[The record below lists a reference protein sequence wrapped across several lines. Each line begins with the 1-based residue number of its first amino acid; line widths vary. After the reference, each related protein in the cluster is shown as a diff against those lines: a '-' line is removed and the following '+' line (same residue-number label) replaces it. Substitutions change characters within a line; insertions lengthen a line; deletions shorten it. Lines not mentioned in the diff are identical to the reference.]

1 MKKCRKKPY
10 PKGSWAP
17 LLSLLFVLIAICPA
31 MAQQPPVKGVIRDKD
46 GRPVAA
52 ATITIKGKKTAT
64 SSSEDGSFT
73 IAAGPGDV
81 LVISSVGFD
90 RHEVKIGIRPML
102 LNINLSDRADALN
115 DVVVVGYGTVKRKD
129 LTGSVGIV
137 KVDDAKKTATYDVAK
152 SLQGQVAGVTVH
164 GSGEPGGYV
173 QIKIR
178 GISSFINNNPLFVID
193 GVQTDAPF
201 DFTSDDIESIQIL
214 KDASSAALYGARAA
228 TGVVIITTKKGK
240 AGPLKINYNG
250 YAGFQHIA
258 KKLAVTDREGYQKI
272 TNAACVNAGRPILPV
287 NDPSSPSFID
297 NINTDWQKETFKTG
311 VIQDH
316 NIGLSGGTD
325 AAAYNLS
332 LAYFDQNGSFKGP
345 QSYNRYTLNSNLQG
359 KKGIFA
365 YGAKFAYTQSHKV
378 DYGYPHLHPGVGNT
392 VTGLLQAIPTV
403 GVYDSTRLG
412 GYGGS
417 HDNQSIFINPVGVN
431 NLINNYDNRNRFL
444 GNLWAELEIVKN
456 LKYKINLSYDY
467 TSGKSFYFEPTYD
480 LGWYY
485 LNSSAFM
492 SENRSSGY
500 VKQVENLLTYK
511 LDFGRSKVDFL
522 AGSSYLDGEGESTTG
537 TGLGFSQPYFYQFN
551 LATSTTLVSGSQENS
566 LIGYLGR
573 MNYNFDERYLLT
585 GNIRRDGSSRFG
597 PTHRWGTFGSV
608 AGAWVISNEKFIH
621 LPTAISRLKLR
632 GGYGTLGNE
641 NVGNYLYQ
649 SSVDANTSYV
659 FNNVL
664 APGTT
669 QVAFVDPNIKWETKI
684 TSNVAIDLGLFQD
697 HLNFTAEYYRNTSRD
712 VIISVPIPL
721 SAGPFYGVPGGYA
734 TNSVTTNGGTF
745 RNTGFEFTV
754 DYKGGSKDFTYN
766 INANISTLQNKV
778 LKLGNIKGN
787 AYYGAGSK
795 TEVGHSAGELYGYQ
809 TEGLFQNTADIA
821 AHAFQNAQ
829 TAPGDIRFKAQNGKD
844 NDNSYTIT
852 DANDRVY
859 LGRAIPNL
867 YYGFNFS
874 ASYKN
879 FDCSI
884 FLQGSAG
891 NKVFN
896 GIYANLMVEQYT
908 NHSVDA
914 LNFWTPTNTKTNV
927 PRPVILDPNG
937 NARFSD
943 RFVQD
948 GSYVKIQNAQIG
960 YTIPATMLNRTKII
974 RNFRVYI
981 SGQNLYTF
989 TKYKGYDPDFF
1000 SDGLL
1005 SRGFDSG
1012 SFPNP
1017 RGILLGI
1024 QAGF

>member
-1 MKKCRKKPY
+1 MKKSTKRPH
-10 PKGSWAP
+10 PKGCWVAIF
-17 LLSLLFVLIAICPA
+17 SLLFVLLATCPVQ
-31 MAQQPPVKGVIRDKD
+31 AQTPVKGTVRDKD

-52 ATITIKGKKTAT
+52 ATITLKGKKTAT
-64 SSSEDGSFT
+64 STAEDGTFT
-73 IAAGPGDV
+73 IPASAGDI
-81 LVISSVGFD
+81 LVISSIGFD
-90 RHEVKIGIRPML
+90 RHEIRINGKTDL
-102 LNINLSDRADALN
+102 TINLNSRIDALN

-137 KVDDAKKTATYDVAK
+137 NVGDAKKTATYDVAK
-152 SLQGQVAGVTVH
+152 ALQGQVAGVTVH
-164 GSGEPGGYV
+164 GSGEPGGFV

-178 GISSFINNNPLFVID
+178 GISSFTNNNPLFVID

-201 DFTSDDIESIQIL
+201 DFSSDDIESIQIL
-214 KDASSAALYGARAA
+214 KDASSAALYGARGA

-250 YAGFQHIA
+250 YAGIQHIA
-258 KKLAVTDREGYQKI
+258 KKWAVTNAAEYQKI
-272 TNAACVNAGRPILPV
+272 TNAACINAGRPILPQ
-287 NDPSSPSFID
+287 NDPTSPSFIG
-297 NINTDWQKETFKTG
+297 NVNTDWQKESFKTG

-316 NIGLSGGTD
+316 NVSLSGGSD
-325 AAAYNLS
+325 VAAYNLS
-332 LAYFDQNGSFKGP
+332 LAYFDQGGTFKGP
-345 QSYNRYTLNSNLQG
+345 QKYNRYTFNSNLQG

-365 YGAKFAYTQSHKV
+365 YGGKFAFTQSHKV

-392 VTGLLQAIPTV
+392 VTGLLQAIPTIA
-403 GVYDSTRLG
+403 VYDSTRLG

-431 NLINNYDNRNRFL
+431 NLVNNFDNRDRFL

-467 TSGKSFYFEPTYD
+467 TSGRSFFFEPTYD

-485 LNSSAFM
+485 LNGSAFM
-492 SENRSSGY
+492 SETRFTSY

-511 LDFGRSKVDFL
+511 LDFGKSKVDFL
-522 AGSSYLDGEGESTTG
+522 AGTSYLDGEGESTTG
-537 TGLGFSQPYFYQFN
+537 TGLGFTPPYFYQFN
-551 LATSTTLVSGSQENS
+551 LATSTTLVSGSQENT

-573 MNYNFDERYLLT
+573 MNYNYDEKYLLT

-597 PTHRWGTFGSV
+597 PSHRWGTFGSV
-608 AGAWVISNEKFIH
+608 AGAWVLSNEKFIH
-621 LPTAISRLKLR
+621 LPAEISRLKLR

-649 SSVDANTSYV
+649 SSVDANTSYL
-659 FNNVL
+659 FGNTL
-664 APGTT
+664 AQGTT
-669 QVAFVDPNIKWETKI
+669 QVAFIDPNIKWETKI
-684 TSNVAIDLGLFQD
+684 TSNVALDLGLFQNR
-697 HLNFTAEYYRNTSRD
+697 LNFTAEYYRNTSKD

-721 SAGPFYGVPGGYA
+721 SAGPFYGVPNGYA

-745 RNTGFEFTV
+745 QNTGFEFTV
-754 DYKGGSKDFTYN
+754 DYNGGNKDFTYT
-766 INANISTLQNKV
+766 INANVSTLQNKV

-809 TEGLFQNTADIA
+809 TEGLFQNAADIA
-821 AHAFQNAQ
+821 AHAFQSAQ
-829 TAPGDIRFKAQNGKD
+829 TAPGDIRFKAQGGKD

-859 LGRAIPNL
+859 LGRSIPNL

-874 ASYKN
+874 GSFKN
-879 FDCSI
+879 FDFSI

-896 GIYANLMVEQYT
+896 GIYSNLMVEQYT
-908 NHSVDA
+908 NHSKDA
-914 LNFWTPTNTKTNV
+914 LNYWTPSNTKTNV

-943 RFVQD
+943 RFVQN
-948 GSYVKIQNAQIG
+948 GSYLKIQNAQIG
-960 YTIPATMLNRTKII
+960 YTIPTQILNRAKVI
-974 RNFRVYI
+974 RSFRVYI

-989 TKYKGYDPDFF
+989 TKYGGYDPDFF

-1005 SRGFDSG
+1005 NRGFDSG

-1017 RGILLGI
+1017 RGVLFGI